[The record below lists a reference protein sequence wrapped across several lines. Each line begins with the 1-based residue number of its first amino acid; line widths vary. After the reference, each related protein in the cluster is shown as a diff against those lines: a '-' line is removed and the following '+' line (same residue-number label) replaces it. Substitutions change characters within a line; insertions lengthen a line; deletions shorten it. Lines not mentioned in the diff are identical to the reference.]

1 MTVLLWISYAL
12 IAWGLGCAA
21 LVAIVDD
28 HHPFAYLAAL
38 LRPHGGR
45 NAR

>member
-12 IAWGLGCAA
+12 IAWGLGAAA
-21 LVAIVDD
+21 LVAALDD
-28 HHPFAYLAAL
+28 HHPFAYLADL

-45 NAR
+45 DAR